1 MSISLCDNFRPRY
14 FEQKQSELKP
24 LICKCCGGK
33 INRATMTCD
42 YCDTEYMGGPDQI
55 RQIKQEN
62 EKIQAQLDSEKL
74 YKAAM
79 DAIKDYKNVAYAAF
93 MTPNEARKAMGLGA
107 VHAYDTA
114 GCIIKEF
121 AEPMSKAEYDAIEE
135 KDPDMVYFITD

>member
-1 MSISLCDNFRPRY
+1 MI
-14 FEQKQSELKP
+14 
-24 LICKCCGGK
+24 
-33 INRATMTCD
+33 CD

-62 EKIQAQLDSEKL
+62 EKIQVQLDTEKL
-74 YKAAM
+74 YKSAI
-79 DAIKDYKNVAYAAF
+79 DAIRDYAGVAGYI

-114 GCIIKEF
+114 GCIVKSF

-135 KDPDMVYFITD
+135 KDPNVVYFIND